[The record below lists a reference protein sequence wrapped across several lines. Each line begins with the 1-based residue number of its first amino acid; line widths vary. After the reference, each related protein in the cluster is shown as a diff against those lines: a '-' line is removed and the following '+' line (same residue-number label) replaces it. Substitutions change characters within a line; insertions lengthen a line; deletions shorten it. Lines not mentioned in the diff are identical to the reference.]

1 MGTKGD
7 SLKLGLSVPFLFT
20 RAVIEPRCTSTHLC
34 SAANTSIHQTQFFTW
49 SKTDVKCHRVGLYVR
64 VQCYLHTEGRDDGPM
79 QDLSSLHGLLF
90 LVVGMQY
97 GNVIAVQSS
106 SRLLWAYLD
115 FFCHLTCLQ
124 NMSTD
129 ILGQVMWPKF
139 CSFLLFTVFRN
150 SLSLCALLLKNCQNC
165 LLRWFCD
172 FSSMCTIYRLICS
185 SAPQTLPIFSYCY
198 LQESKTHYH
207 AVLLAMLLS
216 SATSTW

>member
-79 QDLSSLHGLLF
+79 HHFSAGSPVPCRWHAVWQRHCSPVIIPASLGLP
-90 LVVGMQY
+90 
-97 GNVIAVQSS
+97 
-106 SRLLWAYLD
+106 RL
-115 FFCHLTCLQ
+115 FCHLTCLQ

-129 ILGQVMWPKF
+129 ILGRAMWPKF